1 MTAILVRAIRMAAS
15 WLKPMIV
22 RDQGPVTPMNRSCPS
37 KVALVCPSVCPSEW
51 DKRRTLVARD
61 CDATTCGE
69 RQKKK
74 RRGQDSNLRYGVTRT
89 SV

>member
-1 MTAILVRAIRMAAS
+1 MFVILVLPIRKAPS
-15 WLKPMIV
+15 WLKPVIV
-22 RDQGPVTPMNRSCPS
+22 REQAPVPPLTRPCPS

-61 CDATTCGE
+61 CRATTCGE

-74 RRGQDSNLRYGVTRT
+74 RRGQDSNLRKTVK
-89 SV
+89 SSPV